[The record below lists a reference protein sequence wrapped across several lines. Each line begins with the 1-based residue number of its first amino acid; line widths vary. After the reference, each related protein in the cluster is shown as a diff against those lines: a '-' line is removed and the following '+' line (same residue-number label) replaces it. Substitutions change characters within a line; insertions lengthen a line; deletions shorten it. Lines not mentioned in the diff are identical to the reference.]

1 MGSKPREIRT
11 FAQFT
16 GAAVTFQDYVRV
28 LHERWLLVVFG
39 LLLGI
44 AGAGAH
50 VYLATPQYATSST
63 FFISTPGLSEDVS
76 QAYQGSLLSEQKIKS
91 YTQLATDRRLREQV
105 SEKLGS
111 PVAAG
116 TISASA
122 RPDTVLLT
130 ITVTD
135 PSPQR
140 AQRIAELASAGFV
153 ELVAEV
159 EKPIGAG
166 VPAVAAKEVQS
177 AQLPVNPVSP
187 RPVRDAALGTI
198 LGLMLGVGLGVAR
211 HTLDRSVKSVEV
223 LADLVQAPG
232 LGVTIFDNSV
242 KSKPLVVVDN
252 PQSPLAES
260 FRQLRTNLTY
270 VDLDHAQK
278 LVLVTSALPN
288 EGKTTTACNLA
299 IALAQGG
306 ARVALVEADL
316 RRPRAGALL
325 GLDNAVGLTS
335 VLTGRVNLSDALQPW
350 GDTKLHFLGSGPLP
364 PNPSEMLASRQMR
377 ELLGALASRYDVVLF
392 DAAPTLPVADA
403 SVLAAQC
410 HGTLLVA
417 RHGKVSADQ
426 VAAAAE
432 TLNRVSANLIGTV
445 LTMTPRSGRRSSYSY
460 TYGYSSRPDFVRGAA
475 LPADRSQA
483 RHAARPH
490 PEVPV
495 PPVRAMQPDWIPLL
509 PEARNGTVPV
519 NGHAPQ
525 NRASSI

>member
-1 MGSKPREIRT
+1 VGKSELS
-11 FAQFT
+11 
-16 GAAVTFQDYVRV
+16 GASVTFQDYVRV
-28 LHERWLLVVFG
+28 LRERWLLVVFG
-39 LLLGI
+39 LILGVV
-44 AGAGAH
+44 GAGAH
-50 VYLATPQYATSST
+50 TYLATPQYATSST
-63 FFISTPGLSEDVS
+63 FFISTPGLSDDVS

-105 SEKLGS
+105 SDKLGS

-140 AQRIAELASAGFV
+140 AQRIAELASAGFI

-159 EKPIGAG
+159 EKPVDGTAPP
-166 VPAVAAKEVQS
+166 VVAKKVQGPP
-177 AQLPVNPVSP
+177 LPTSPVSP
-187 RPVRDAALGTI
+187 KPVRDAALGTI
-198 LGLMLGVGLGVAR
+198 LGLMLGVGMAVAR
-211 HTLDRSVKSVEV
+211 HTLDRSVKSPEV
-223 LADLVQAPG
+223 LVELAQAPA
-232 LGVTIFDNSV
+232 LGATVFDSTV

-260 FRQLRTNLTY
+260 FRQLRTNLQY

-278 LVLVTSALPN
+278 LIVVTSALPN
-288 EGKTTTACNLA
+288 EGKTTTTCNLA

-306 ARVALVEADL
+306 AKVALVEADL

-335 VLTGRVNLSDALQPW
+335 VLTSQVYLYDAMQPW
-350 GDTKLHFLGSGPLP
+350 GGTSLDFLGSGPLP

-377 ELLGALASRYDVVLF
+377 ELLGELAGRYDVVLF
-392 DAAPTLPVADA
+392 DAPPTLPVADA

-417 RHGKVSADQ
+417 RFGKVNAEQ

-432 TLNRVSANLIGTV
+432 TLNRVSANVIGTV
-445 LTMTPRSGRRSSYSY
+445 LTMAPRSGRRSGYAYQYS
-460 TYGYSSRPDFVRGAA
+460 YSSRPDFVQGVA
-475 LPADRSQA
+475 LPAEPNPPA
-483 RHAARPH
+483 RHAARAH

-495 PPVRAMQPDWIPLL
+495 PPVHAVSTDWVALL
-509 PEARNGTVPV
+509 PEARNGHEPFNGAV
-519 NGHAPQ
+519 NGAAAHRTAGF
-525 NRASSI
+525 